1 MSKSISLR
9 IPESLKKQIDE
20 ITEEEE
26 SKDRSTLIRELIK
39 SGLKEKRIENALK
52 KYEKGEVTLWKAATM
67 SQVSLRNMMKLLKN
81 RKIEAQYGIEELE
94 EDLKALGE

>member
-20 ITEEEE
+20 IAEYE
-26 SKDRSTLIRELIK
+26 SKDKSTLIRVLIK

-52 KYEKGEVTLWKAATM
+52 
-67 SQVSLRNMMKLLKN
+67 NMKRGKLLFGKL
-81 RKIEAQYGIEELE
+81 QLCHGYL
-94 EDLKALGE
+94 

>member
-39 SGLKEKRIENALK
+39 SSLKEKRIENALK
-52 KYEKGEVTLWKAATM
+52 
-67 SQVSLRNMMKLLKN
+67 NMKRGKLLFGKL
-81 RKIEAQYGIEELE
+81 QLCHGYL
-94 EDLKALGE
+94 

>member
-1 MSKSISLR
+1 MSKAISLR
-9 IPESLKKQIDE
+9 MSESLKKQIDE
-20 ITEEEE
+20 MAEEE
-26 SKDRSTLIRELIK
+26 SKDKSTLIRELIK

>member
-1 MSKSISLR
+1 MSKAISLR
-9 IPESLKKQIDE
+9 MPESLKKQVDE
-20 ITEEEE
+20 MAEEE
-26 SKDRSTLIRELIK
+26 SKDKSTLIRELIK

-67 SQVSLRNMMKLLKN
+67 SQESLRNMMKLLKD